1 VNFGPTQGQ
10 CYAEAG
16 FPGLEGA
23 RVVLADLMGPAR
35 FERDGAAL
43 AREGLYLD
51 LPARG
56 FHVFE
61 VRAA

>member
-1 VNFGPTQGQ
+1 
-10 CYAEAG
+10 
-16 FPGLEGA
+16 
-23 RVVLADLMGPAR
+23 VVLADLMGPAR
-35 FERDGAAL
+35 YERDGA

-51 LPARG
+51 LPAWG